1 MKLNLNKR
9 LKMKNSILS
18 AVLRLESCDIQFL
31 ENKISEFEL
40 NIDDILN
47 ELELNYS
54 DKANINGWIYY
65 TFYLGAS
72 NFLNKVQEF
81 AQKNRLKFIRSIID
95 IQIFTNYDKT
105 YLNGKILNKDIN
117 IIDFSE
123 DNLKSFIK
131 KVMEA

>member
-1 MKLNLNKR
+1 
-9 LKMKNSILS
+9 MKNIILK
-18 AVLRLESCDIQFL
+18 AVLGWDSYDVQFL
-31 ENKISEFEL
+31 ENKISEFKL

-72 NFLNKVQEF
+72 NFLDKVQEF
-81 AQKNRLKFIRSIID
+81 GKNNGLNFDRDFVNIKIY
-95 IQIFTNYDKT
+95 TNYNDSF
-105 YLNGKILNKDIN
+105 LNGEILNKDID
-117 IIDFSE
+117 ITDYSD

-131 KVMEA
+131 KVIGA

>member
-1 MKLNLNKR
+1 
-9 LKMKNSILS
+9 MKNNILK
-18 AVLRLESCDIQFL
+18 AVLGWDSCDVQFL
-31 ENKISEFEL
+31 ENKISEFKL
-40 NIDDILN
+40 NIDDILD

-65 TFYLGAS
+65 AFYLGAS
-72 NFLNKVQEF
+72 NFLNEVEEF
-81 AQKNRLKFIRSIID
+81 AKKNKLKFYKSTID
-95 IQIFTNYDKT
+95 IQIFANYNKS

-117 IIDFSE
+117 ITDFSD

>member
-1 MKLNLNKR
+1 MKLNLIKGF
-9 LKMKNSILS
+9 KMKNIILK
-18 AVLRLESCDIQFL
+18 AVLGWDSGDVQFL
-31 ENKISEFEL
+31 ENKINEFNI

-65 TFYLGAS
+65 TFYLGAY
-72 NFLNKVQEF
+72 NFLNKVEEF
-81 AQKNRLKFIRSIID
+81 AKKNKLKFHKSTID
-95 IQIFTNYDKT
+95 IQIFANYNKT
-105 YLNGKILNKDIN
+105 YFNGKILNKDIN
-117 IIDFSE
+117 IADFSD